1 MKNAIFI
8 STVFSLFFSLNS
20 CLKDTCENIYT
31 YQRFDPVFVK
41 PEVLRQKVAASVSKE
56 LVTTGKIYVYGDYL
70 LINEPDLGIHVVDN
84 KVPSTPNFIS
94 FLKIPGNSDLA
105 VRNGLLYADSYVDL
119 VVLDLKNPLD
129 VKEIY
134 RIENAF
140 PSYGKDEKLG
150 LLVAYKA
157 AGVTETF
164 PCSEN
169 SGNTF
174 FEGNVLWTRDNNSFT
189 SGLKTPSGTVGIGG
203 STARFTMNQGLL
215 YTVSTSNLSA
225 FKLEDNGVT
234 KQVSTQN
241 VGWNIETIYP
251 FEGLL
256 LIGSQSGMYI
266 YGIDNPEKPQLL
278 STFEHW
284 RACDP
289 VVSDGK
295 TAFVTL
301 RGGTECEGFLNQ
313 LDVINISDV
322 RNPKLIKSYPL
333 YHPIGL
339 SINQGLLFIC
349 EDDKGIKLY
358 DTKDLNALDK
368 NLIYQDKSFS
378 AVDIIVL
385 EEDKIAIITGEEGIW
400 QFSYKNPAKWE
411 LLSNIKSKTND

>member
-1 MKNAIFI
+1 MKNHGFI
-8 STVFSLFFSLNS
+8 LSILLSAFSVTS
-20 CLKDTCENIYT
+20 CLKDTCENVFT

-41 PEVLRQKVAASVSKE
+41 PEILRQKITATSSKE
-56 LVTTGKIYVYGDYL
+56 LVTTGKIYAYGDYL

-84 KVPSTPNFIS
+84 KIPSKPRFIS
-94 FLKIPGNSDLA
+94 FIKVPGNSDLA
-105 VRNGLLYADSYVDL
+105 VRNGLLYADSYIDL
-119 VVLDLKNPLD
+119 VVLDLKTPEN
-129 VKEIY
+129 VKEIF
-134 RIENAF
+134 RVENAF
-140 PSYGKDEKLG
+140 PAYGKDEKLG
-150 LLVAYKA
+150 LLVAYKPS
-157 AGVTETF
+157 GVTETF

-169 SGNTF
+169 SGSSF
-174 FEGNVLWTRDNNSFT
+174 FDGNVIWSRESNLS

-225 FKLEDNGVT
+225 FKLEDNGQT

-256 LIGSQSGMYI
+256 FIGSQTGMYI
-266 YGIDNPEKPQLL
+266 YGMDNPEKPNLL

-301 RGGTECEGFLNQ
+301 RDGTECEGFLNQ

-322 RNPKLIKSYPL
+322 RNPKLIKSYSL
-333 YHPIGL
+333 HHPIGL

-349 EDDKGIKLY
+349 EDDKGIKLF
-358 DTKDLNALDK
+358 DTKDLNAIDK

-385 EEDKIAIITGEEGIW
+385 ETAKIAIITGEDGVW

-411 LLSNIKSKTND
+411 LLSTIKSKTND

>member
-1 MKNAIFI
+1 MKNI
-8 STVFSLFFSLNS
+8 SYLFLISFLVFSLTS
-20 CLKDTCENIYT
+20 CLKDTCENVYT
-31 YQRFDPVFVK
+31 YQRYDPIFVK
-41 PEVLRQKVAASVSKE
+41 PEILRQKIAASPSKE

-84 KVPSTPNFIS
+84 KIPANPRFIS
-94 FLKIPGNSDLA
+94 FIKIPGNSDLA
-105 VRNGLLYADSYVDL
+105 VRNGLLYADSYIDL
-119 VVLDLKNPLD
+119 VVLDLKNPQD
-129 VKEIY
+129 VKEVF
-134 RIENAF
+134 RVENAF
-140 PSYGKDEKLG
+140 PAYGKDEKLG
-150 LLVAYKA
+150 LLVAYKS

-169 SGNTF
+169 SSNSF
-174 FEGNVLWTRDNNSFT
+174 FDGNVIWSRESSLT

-215 YTVSTSNLSA
+215 YTVSISNLSA
-225 FKLEDNGVT
+225 FKLEDNGTT

-256 LIGSQSGMYI
+256 FIGSQSGMYI
-266 YGIDNPEKPQLL
+266 YSLDNPENPSLL

-301 RGGTECEGFLNQ
+301 RDGTECEGFLNQ

-322 RNPKLIKSYPL
+322 KNPKLIKSYPL

-358 DTKDLNALDK
+358 DTKDLNAIDK

-385 EEDKIAIITGEEGIW
+385 EDAKIAIITGEDGIW
-400 QFSYKNPAKWE
+400 QFSYKNPSKWE
-411 LLSNIKSKTND
+411 LLSTIKSKTND

>member
-1 MKNAIFI
+1 MKNISYLFFI
-8 STVFSLFFSLNS
+8 SFLVFSLTS
-20 CLKDTCENIYT
+20 CLKDTCENVYT
-31 YQRFDPVFVK
+31 YQRYDPIFVK
-41 PEVLRQKVAASVSKE
+41 PEILRQKIAASPSKE

-84 KVPSTPNFIS
+84 KIPANPRFIS
-94 FLKIPGNSDLA
+94 FIKIPGNSDLA
-105 VRNGLLYADSYVDL
+105 VRNGLLYADSYIDL
-119 VVLDLKNPLD
+119 VVLDLKNPQD
-129 VKEIY
+129 VKEVF
-134 RIENAF
+134 RVENAF
-140 PSYGKDEKLG
+140 PAYGKDEKLG
-150 LLVAYKA
+150 LLVAYKS

-169 SGNTF
+169 SSNSF
-174 FEGNVLWTRDNNSFT
+174 FDGNVIWSRESSLT

-215 YTVSTSNLSA
+215 YTVSISNLSA
-225 FKLEDNGVT
+225 FKLEDNGTT

-256 LIGSQSGMYI
+256 FIGSQSGMYI
-266 YGIDNPEKPQLL
+266 YSLDNPENPSLL

-289 VVSDGK
+289 VASDGK

-301 RGGTECEGFLNQ
+301 RDGTECEGFLNQ

-322 RNPKLIKSYPL
+322 KNPKLIKSYPL

-358 DTKDLNALDK
+358 DTKDLNAIDK

-385 EEDKIAIITGEEGIW
+385 EDAKIAIITGEDGIW
-400 QFSYKNPAKWE
+400 QFSYKNPSKWE
-411 LLSNIKSKTND
+411 LLSTIKSKTND

>member
-1 MKNAIFI
+1 MKN
-8 STVFSLFFSLNS
+8 STVGFFILFLAFSLQS
-20 CLKDTCENIYT
+20 CIKDTCENVYT

-41 PEVLRQKVAASVSKE
+41 PEILRQKIVAGSTKE

-70 LINEPDLGIHVVDN
+70 LINEPDLGIHIVDN
-84 KVPSTPNFIS
+84 KNPAKPDFIS
-94 FLKIPGNSDLA
+94 FVKIPGNSDLA
-105 VRNGLLYADSYVDL
+105 VRNGFLYADSYIDL
-119 VVLDLKNPLD
+119 VVLDLKNPQN
-129 VKEIY
+129 VREVY
-134 RIENAF
+134 RVENAF

-157 AGVTETF
+157 AGVTESF

-169 SGNTF
+169 AGNTF
-174 FEGNVLWTRDNNSFT
+174 FEGNVIWTRDNNSLT

-215 YTVSTSNLSA
+215 YTVSTSNLST
-225 FKLEDNGVT
+225 FKLEDNGAT

-256 LIGSQSGMYI
+256 FIGSQTGMYI
-266 YGIDNPEKPQLL
+266 YGLDNPEKPSLL

-301 RGGTECEGFLNQ
+301 RDGTECEGFLNQ
-313 LDVINISDV
+313 LDVINVTDV
-322 RNPKLIKSYPL
+322 KNPKLIKSYPL

-339 SINQGLLFIC
+339 SINKGLLFIC
-349 EDDKGIKLY
+349 EDDRGIKLY

-385 EEDKIAIITGEEGIW
+385 EDANVAIITGEDGVW
-400 QFSYKNPAKWE
+400 QFSYKNPAKWV
-411 LLSNIKSKTND
+411 LLSTIKSKTDD

>member
-1 MKNAIFI
+1 MKNI
-8 STVFSLFFSLNS
+8 SFFFSFSLLVFSLTS
-20 CLKDTCENIYT
+20 CLKDTCENVYT
-31 YQRFDPVFVK
+31 YQRYDPIFVK
-41 PEVLRQKVAASVSKE
+41 PEILRQKIAATSSKE

-84 KVPSTPNFIS
+84 KIPANPKFIS
-94 FLKIPGNSDLA
+94 FIKIPGNSDLA
-105 VRNGLLYADSYVDL
+105 VRNGLLYADSYIDL
-119 VVLDLKNPLD
+119 VVLDLKNPQD
-129 VKEIY
+129 VKEIF
-134 RIENAF
+134 RVENAF
-140 PSYGKDEKLG
+140 PAYGKDEKLG

-169 SGNTF
+169 SGNSF
-174 FEGNVLWTRDNNSFT
+174 FDGNVIWSRESSLT

-203 STARFTMNQGLL
+203 STARFTLNQGLL

-225 FKLEDNGVT
+225 FKLEDGGIT

-256 LIGSQSGMYI
+256 FIGSQSGMYI
-266 YGIDNPEKPQLL
+266 YGLDNPEKPTLL

-301 RGGTECEGFLNQ
+301 RDGTECEGFLNQ
-313 LDVINISDV
+313 LDVINISDTK
-322 RNPKLIKSYPL
+322 NPKLIKSYPL

-358 DTKDLNALDK
+358 DTKDLNAIDK

-385 EEDKIAIITGEEGIW
+385 EEAKIAIITGEDGIW

-411 LLSNIKSKTND
+411 LLSTIKSKTND

>member
-1 MKNAIFI
+1 MKNISYLFFI
-8 STVFSLFFSLNS
+8 SFLVFSFTS
-20 CLKDTCENIYT
+20 CLKDTCENVYT
-31 YQRFDPVFVK
+31 YQRYDPIFVK
-41 PEVLRQKVAASVSKE
+41 PEILRQKIAASPSKE

-84 KVPSTPNFIS
+84 KIPANPRFIS
-94 FLKIPGNSDLA
+94 FIKIPGNSDLA
-105 VRNGLLYADSYVDL
+105 VRNGLLYADSYIDL
-119 VVLDLKNPLD
+119 VVLDLKNPQD
-129 VKEIY
+129 VKEVF
-134 RIENAF
+134 RVENAF
-140 PSYGKDEKLG
+140 PAYGKDEKLG
-150 LLVAYKA
+150 LLVAYKS

-169 SGNTF
+169 SSNSF
-174 FEGNVLWTRDNNSFT
+174 FDGNVIWSRESSLT

-215 YTVSTSNLSA
+215 YTVSISNLSA
-225 FKLEDNGVT
+225 FKLEDNGTT

-256 LIGSQSGMYI
+256 FIGSQSGMYI
-266 YGIDNPEKPQLL
+266 YGLDNPENPSLL

-289 VVSDGK
+289 VASDGK

-301 RGGTECEGFLNQ
+301 RDGTECEGFLNQ

-322 RNPKLIKSYPL
+322 KNPKLIKSYPL

-339 SINQGLLFIC
+339 SINQGFLFIC

-358 DTKDLNALDK
+358 DTKDLNAIDK

-385 EEDKIAIITGEEGIW
+385 EEAKIAIITGEDGIW

-411 LLSNIKSKTND
+411 LLSTIKSKTND

>member
-1 MKNAIFI
+1 MKNAIFVL
-8 STVFSLFFSLNS
+8 TFFSLFFSLNA
-20 CLKDTCENIYT
+20 CLKDTCENVYT
-31 YQRFDPVFVK
+31 YQRFDPVYVK

-84 KVPSTPNFIS
+84 RVPSSPKFIS

-105 VRNGLLYADSYVDL
+105 VRNDLLYADSYVDL

-134 RIENAF
+134 RLENAF

-174 FEGNVLWTRDNNSFT
+174 FDGGVIWTRDNNSLT

-256 LIGSQSGMYI
+256 LIGSQNGMYI
-266 YGIDNPEKPQLL
+266 YGIDNPEKPKLL

-333 YHPIGL
+333 HHPIGL

-349 EDDKGIKLY
+349 EDDRGIKLY

-385 EEDKIAIITGEEGIW
+385 EKDKIAIITGEEGIW

>member
-1 MKNAIFI
+1 MKNISYLFFI
-8 STVFSLFFSLNS
+8 SFLVFSLTS
-20 CLKDTCENIYT
+20 CLKDTCENVYT
-31 YQRFDPVFVK
+31 YQRYDPIFVK
-41 PEVLRQKVAASVSKE
+41 PEILRQKIAASPSKE

-84 KVPSTPNFIS
+84 KIPANPRFIS
-94 FLKIPGNSDLA
+94 FIKIPGNSDLA
-105 VRNGLLYADSYVDL
+105 VRNGLLYADSYIDL
-119 VVLDLKNPLD
+119 VVLDLKNPQD
-129 VKEIY
+129 VKEVF
-134 RIENAF
+134 RVENAF
-140 PSYGKDEKLG
+140 PAYGKDEKLG
-150 LLVAYKA
+150 LLVAYKS

-169 SGNTF
+169 SSNSF
-174 FEGNVLWTRDNNSFT
+174 FDGNVIWSRESSLT

-215 YTVSTSNLSA
+215 YTVSISNLSA
-225 FKLEDNGVT
+225 FKLEDNGTT

-256 LIGSQSGMYI
+256 FIGSQSGMYI
-266 YGIDNPEKPQLL
+266 YSLDNPENPSLL

-301 RGGTECEGFLNQ
+301 RDGTECEGFLNQ

-322 RNPKLIKSYPL
+322 KNPKLIKSYPL

-358 DTKDLNALDK
+358 DTKDLNAIDK

-385 EEDKIAIITGEEGIW
+385 EDAKIAIITGEDGIW
-400 QFSYKNPAKWE
+400 QFSYKNPSKWE
-411 LLSNIKSKTND
+411 LLSTIKSKTND

>member
-1 MKNAIFI
+1 MKN
-8 STVFSLFFSLNS
+8 STVGFFILFLAFSLQS
-20 CLKDTCENIYT
+20 CIKDTCENVYT
-31 YQRFDPVFVK
+31 YQRCDPVFVK
-41 PEVLRQKVAASVSKE
+41 PAILRQKIVAGSTKE

-70 LINEPDLGIHVVDN
+70 LINEPDLGIHIVDN
-84 KVPSTPNFIS
+84 KNPAKPDFIS
-94 FLKIPGNSDLA
+94 FVKIPGNSDLA
-105 VRNGLLYADSYVDL
+105 VRNGLLYADSYIDL
-119 VVLDLKNPLD
+119 VVLDLKNPQN
-129 VKEIY
+129 VREVY
-134 RIENAF
+134 RVENAF

-157 AGVTETF
+157 AGVTESF

-169 SGNTF
+169 AGNTF
-174 FEGNVLWTRDNNSFT
+174 FEGNVIWTRDNNSLT

-215 YTVSTSNLSA
+215 YTVSTSNLST
-225 FKLEDNGVT
+225 FKLEDNGAT

-251 FEGLL
+251 FKGLL
-256 LIGSQSGMYI
+256 FIGSQTGMYI
-266 YGIDNPEKPQLL
+266 YGLDNPEKPSLL

-301 RGGTECEGFLNQ
+301 RDGTECEGFLNQ
-313 LDVINISDV
+313 LDVINVTDV
-322 RNPKLIKSYPL
+322 KNPKLIKSYPL

-339 SINQGLLFIC
+339 SINKGLLFIC
-349 EDDKGIKLY
+349 EDDRGIKLY

-385 EEDKIAIITGEEGIW
+385 EDANVAIITGEDGVW
-400 QFSYKNPAKWE
+400 QFSYKNPAKWV
-411 LLSNIKSKTND
+411 LLSTIKSKTDD

>member
-1 MKNAIFI
+1 MLILI
-8 STVFSLFFSLNS
+8 TSSLFFSLNS
-20 CLKDTCENIYT
+20 CLKDTCKNVYT
-31 YQRFDPVFVK
+31 YQRFDPVYVK
-41 PEVLRQKVAASVSKE
+41 PEFLRQKIAASVSKE

-84 KVPSTPNFIS
+84 KIPSSPKFIS

-105 VRNGLLYADSYVDL
+105 VRNGLLYADSYIDL
-119 VVLDLKNPLD
+119 VILDLKNPLD
-129 VKEIY
+129 VKEVY
-134 RIENAF
+134 RVESAF

-157 AGVTETF
+157 TGVTETF

-174 FEGNVLWTRDNNSFT
+174 FEGNVIWTRDNNSLT

-256 LIGSQSGMYI
+256 LIGSQNGMYI
-266 YGIDNPEKPQLL
+266 YGMDNPEKPRLL

-339 SINQGLLFIC
+339 SINKGLLFIC
-349 EDDKGIKLY
+349 EDDRGIKLY

>member
-1 MKNAIFI
+1 MLILI
-8 STVFSLFFSLNS
+8 TSSLFFSLNS
-20 CLKDTCENIYT
+20 CLKDTCENVYT
-31 YQRFDPVFVK
+31 YQRFDPVYVK
-41 PEVLRQKVAASVSKE
+41 PELLRQKIAASVSKE

-84 KVPSTPNFIS
+84 KIPSSPKFIS

-105 VRNGLLYADSYVDL
+105 VRNGLLYADSYIDL
-119 VVLDLKNPLD
+119 VILDLKNPLD
-129 VKEIY
+129 VKEVY
-134 RIENAF
+134 RVESAF

-157 AGVTETF
+157 TGVTETF

-174 FEGNVLWTRDNNSFT
+174 FEGNVIWTRDNNSLT

-256 LIGSQSGMYI
+256 LIGSQNGMYI
-266 YGIDNPEKPQLL
+266 YGMDNPEKPRLL

-339 SINQGLLFIC
+339 SINKGLLFIC
-349 EDDKGIKLY
+349 EDDRGIKLY

>member
-1 MKNAIFI
+1 MKNISFGLLISLLFI
-8 STVFSLFFSLNS
+8 SLTS
-20 CLKDTCENIYT
+20 CLKDTCENVYT
-31 YQRFDPVFVK
+31 YQRYDPVFVK
-41 PEVLRQKVAASVSKE
+41 PEILRQKIAATSSKE

-84 KVPSTPNFIS
+84 KIPANPRFIS
-94 FLKIPGNSDLA
+94 FIKIPGNSDLA
-105 VRNGLLYADSYVDL
+105 VRNGLLYVDSYVDL
-119 VVLDLKNPLD
+119 VVLDLKNPQD
-129 VKEIY
+129 VKELY
-134 RIENAF
+134 RVENAF

-150 LLVAYKA
+150 LLVAYKP

-169 SGNTF
+169 SGNSF
-174 FEGNVLWTRDNNSFT
+174 FDGNVIWSRESSLT

-203 STARFTMNQGLL
+203 STARFTMNQGFL
-215 YTVSTSNLSA
+215 YTVTTSNLTA
-225 FKLEDNGVT
+225 FKLEDSGII

-256 LIGSQSGMYI
+256 FIGSQTGMYI
-266 YGIDNPEKPQLL
+266 YGIDNPEKPALL

-301 RGGTECEGFLNQ
+301 RDGTECEGFLNQ
-313 LDVINISDV
+313 LDVINVSDV
-322 RNPKLIKSYPL
+322 RKPKLIKSYSL
-333 YHPIGL
+333 HHPIGL

-349 EDDKGIKLY
+349 EDDKGIKLF
-358 DTKDLNALDK
+358 DTKDLNAIDK

-385 EEDKIAIITGEEGIW
+385 EEAKIAIITGEDGIW
-400 QFSYKNPAKWE
+400 QFNYKNPAKWE

>member
-1 MKNAIFI
+1 MKNISYLFFI
-8 STVFSLFFSLNS
+8 SFLVFSLTS
-20 CLKDTCENIYT
+20 CLKDTCENVHT
-31 YQRFDPVFVK
+31 YQRYDPIFVK
-41 PEVLRQKVAASVSKE
+41 PEILRQKIAASPSKE

-84 KVPSTPNFIS
+84 KIPANPRFIS
-94 FLKIPGNSDLA
+94 FIKIPGNSDLA
-105 VRNGLLYADSYVDL
+105 VRNGLLYADSYIDL
-119 VVLDLKNPLD
+119 VVLDLKNPQD
-129 VKEIY
+129 VKEVF
-134 RIENAF
+134 RVENAF
-140 PSYGKDEKLG
+140 PAYGKDEKLG
-150 LLVAYKA
+150 LLVAYKS

-169 SGNTF
+169 SSNSF
-174 FEGNVLWTRDNNSFT
+174 FDGNVIWSRESSLT

-215 YTVSTSNLSA
+215 YTVSISNLSA
-225 FKLEDNGVT
+225 FKLEDNGTT

-256 LIGSQSGMYI
+256 FIGSQSGMYI
-266 YGIDNPEKPQLL
+266 YSLDNPENPSLL

-289 VVSDGK
+289 VASDGK

-301 RGGTECEGFLNQ
+301 RDGTECEGFLNQ

-322 RNPKLIKSYPL
+322 KNPKLIKSYPL

-358 DTKDLNALDK
+358 DTKDLNAIDK

-385 EEDKIAIITGEEGIW
+385 EDAKIAIITGEDGIW
-400 QFSYKNPAKWE
+400 QFSYKNPSKWE
-411 LLSNIKSKTND
+411 LLSTIKSKTND

>member
-1 MKNAIFI
+1 MKNISYLFFI
-8 STVFSLFFSLNS
+8 SFLVFSLTS
-20 CLKDTCENIYT
+20 CLKDTCENVYT
-31 YQRFDPVFVK
+31 YQRYDPIFVK
-41 PEVLRQKVAASVSKE
+41 PEILRQKIAASPSKE

-84 KVPSTPNFIS
+84 KIPANPRFIS
-94 FLKIPGNSDLA
+94 FIKIPGNSDLA
-105 VRNGLLYADSYVDL
+105 VRNGLLYADSYIDL
-119 VVLDLKNPLD
+119 VVLDLKNPQD
-129 VKEIY
+129 VIEVF
-134 RIENAF
+134 RVENAF
-140 PSYGKDEKLG
+140 PAYGKDEKLG
-150 LLVAYKA
+150 LLVAYKS

-169 SGNTF
+169 SSNSF
-174 FEGNVLWTRDNNSFT
+174 FDGNVIWSRESSLT

-215 YTVSTSNLSA
+215 YTVSISNLSA
-225 FKLEDNGVT
+225 FKLEDNGTT

-256 LIGSQSGMYI
+256 FIGSQSGMYI
-266 YGIDNPEKPQLL
+266 YSLDNPENPSLL

-289 VVSDGK
+289 VASDGK

-301 RGGTECEGFLNQ
+301 RDGTECEGFLNQ

-322 RNPKLIKSYPL
+322 KNPKLIKSYPL

-358 DTKDLNALDK
+358 DTKDLNAIDK

-385 EEDKIAIITGEEGIW
+385 EDAKIAIITGEDGIW
-400 QFSYKNPAKWE
+400 QFSYKNPSKWE
-411 LLSNIKSKTND
+411 LLSTIKSKTND

>member
-1 MKNAIFI
+1 MKNSIF
-8 STVFSLFFSLNS
+8 VFSIALLTFSLNS
-20 CLKDTCENIYT
+20 CIKDTCENVYT
-31 YQRFDPVFVK
+31 YQRFDPVFVN
-41 PEVLRQKVAASVSKE
+41 PDILRQKIVASSAKE

-70 LINEPDLGIHVVDN
+70 LINEPDLGIHIVDN
-84 KVPSTPNFIS
+84 KIPTKPIFIS
-94 FLKIPGNSDLA
+94 FVKIPGNSDLA
-105 VRNGLLYADSYVDL
+105 VRNNLLYADSYIDL
-119 VVLDLKNPLD
+119 VVLDLKNPQN
-129 VKEIY
+129 VREVF
-134 RIENAF
+134 RVENAF

-150 LLVAYKA
+150 LLVAYKP
-157 AGVTETF
+157 AGVTESF

-169 SGNTF
+169 TGNTF
-174 FEGNVLWTRDNNSFT
+174 FEGNVIWTRDNNSLT

-215 YTVSTSNLSA
+215 YTVSTSNLSS

-256 LIGSQSGMYI
+256 FIGSQTGMYI
-266 YGIDNPEKPQLL
+266 YGLDNPEKPSLL

-301 RGGTECEGFLNQ
+301 RDGTECEGFLNQ
-313 LDVINISDV
+313 LDVINVSDV
-322 RNPKLIKSYPL
+322 KNPKLIKSYPL
-333 YHPIGL
+333 HHPIGL
-339 SINQGLLFIC
+339 SVNKGLLFIC
-349 EDDKGIKLY
+349 EDDKGIKLF

-385 EEDKIAIITGEEGIW
+385 EEANIAIITGEEGVW
-400 QFSYKNPAKWE
+400 QFSFKNPAKWE
-411 LLSNIKSKTND
+411 LLSNIKTKTDD

>member
-1 MKNAIFI
+1 MLILITSYF
-8 STVFSLFFSLNS
+8 FFSLNS
-20 CLKDTCENIYT
+20 CLKDSCENVYT
-31 YQRFDPVFVK
+31 YQRFDPFYVK
-41 PEVLRQKVAASVSKE
+41 PELLRQKIAASVSKE

-84 KVPSTPNFIS
+84 KIPSSPKFIS

-105 VRNGLLYADSYVDL
+105 VRNGLLYADSYIDL
-119 VVLDLKNPLD
+119 VILDLKNPLD
-129 VKEIY
+129 VKEVY
-134 RIENAF
+134 RVESAF

-157 AGVTETF
+157 TGVTETF

-174 FEGNVLWTRDNNSFT
+174 FEGNVIWTRDNNSLT

-256 LIGSQSGMYI
+256 LIGSQNGMYI
-266 YGIDNPEKPQLL
+266 YGMDNPEKPRLL

-339 SINQGLLFIC
+339 SINKGLLFIC
-349 EDDKGIKLY
+349 EDDRGIKLY

>member
-1 MKNAIFI
+1 MKN
-8 STVFSLFFSLNS
+8 STVGFFILFLAFSLQS
-20 CLKDTCENIYT
+20 CVKDTCENVYT

-41 PEVLRQKVAASVSKE
+41 PEILRQKIVAGSTKE

-70 LINEPDLGIHVVDN
+70 LINEPDLGIHIVDN
-84 KVPSTPNFIS
+84 KNPAKPDFIS
-94 FLKIPGNSDLA
+94 FVKIPGNSDLA
-105 VRNGLLYADSYVDL
+105 VRNGFLYADSYIDL
-119 VVLDLKNPLD
+119 VVLDLKNPQN
-129 VKEIY
+129 VREVY
-134 RIENAF
+134 RVENAF

-157 AGVTETF
+157 AGVTESF

-169 SGNTF
+169 AGNTF
-174 FEGNVLWTRDNNSFT
+174 FEGNVIWTRDNNSLT

-215 YTVSTSNLSA
+215 YTVSTSNLST
-225 FKLEDNGVT
+225 FKLEDNGAT

-256 LIGSQSGMYI
+256 FIGSQTGMYI
-266 YGIDNPEKPQLL
+266 YGLDNPEKPSLL

-301 RGGTECEGFLNQ
+301 RDGTECEGFLNQ
-313 LDVINISDV
+313 LDVINVTDV
-322 RNPKLIKSYPL
+322 KNPKLIKSYPL

-339 SINQGLLFIC
+339 SINKGLLFIC
-349 EDDKGIKLY
+349 EDDRGIKLY

-385 EEDKIAIITGEEGIW
+385 EDANVAIITGEDGVW
-400 QFSYKNPAKWE
+400 QFSYKNPAKWV
-411 LLSNIKSKTND
+411 LLSTIKSKTDD

>member
-1 MKNAIFI
+1 MKNI
-8 STVFSLFFSLNS
+8 SCFFSFSLLVFSLTS
-20 CLKDTCENIYT
+20 CLKDTCENVYT
-31 YQRFDPVFVK
+31 YQRYDPVFVK
-41 PEVLRQKVAASVSKE
+41 PEILRQKIVATSSKL

-70 LINEPDLGIHVVDN
+70 LINEPDLGIHIVDN
-84 KVPSTPNFIS
+84 KNPANPNFIS
-94 FLKIPGNSDLA
+94 FVKIPGNSDLA
-105 VRNGLLYADSYVDL
+105 VRNGFLYADSYIDL
-119 VVLDLKNPLD
+119 VVLDLKNPQD
-129 VKEIY
+129 VREIF
-134 RIENAF
+134 RVENAF

-169 SGNTF
+169 AGNSF
-174 FEGNVLWTRDNNSFT
+174 FEGNIFWTRDNNSLT

-215 YTVSTSNLSA
+215 YAVNISNLSA
-225 FKLEDNGVT
+225 FKLEDNGIT

-256 LIGSQSGMYI
+256 FIGSQSGMYI
-266 YGIDNPEKPQLL
+266 YGLDNPEKPSLL

-301 RGGTECEGFLNQ
+301 RDGTECEGFLNQ

-322 RNPKLIKSYPL
+322 KNPKLIKSYPL

-358 DTKDLNALDK
+358 DTKDLNAIDK

-385 EEDKIAIITGEEGIW
+385 EEAKIAIITGEDGIW
-400 QFSYKNPAKWE
+400 QFSFKNPAKWV

>member
-1 MKNAIFI
+1 MKN
-8 STVFSLFFSLNS
+8 STVGFFILFLAFSLQS
-20 CLKDTCENIYT
+20 CLKDTCENVYT

-41 PEVLRQKVAASVSKE
+41 PEILRQKIVAGSTKE

-70 LINEPDLGIHVVDN
+70 LINEPDLGIHIVDN
-84 KVPSTPNFIS
+84 KNPAKPEFIS
-94 FLKIPGNSDLA
+94 FVKIPGNSDLA
-105 VRNGLLYADSYVDL
+105 VRNGFLYADSYIDL
-119 VVLDLKNPLD
+119 VVLDLKNPQNIRE
-129 VKEIY
+129 VY
-134 RIENAF
+134 RVENAF

-157 AGVTETF
+157 AGVTESF

-169 SGNTF
+169 AGNTF
-174 FEGNVLWTRDNNSFT
+174 FEGNVIWTRDNNSLT

-215 YTVSTSNLSA
+215 YTVSTSNLST
-225 FKLEDNGVT
+225 FKLEDNGAT

-256 LIGSQSGMYI
+256 FIGSQTGMYI
-266 YGIDNPEKPQLL
+266 YGLDNPEKPSLL

-301 RGGTECEGFLNQ
+301 RDGTECEGFLNQ
-313 LDVINISDV
+313 LDVINVTDV
-322 RNPKLIKSYPL
+322 KNPKLIKSYPL

-339 SINQGLLFIC
+339 SINKGLLFIC
-349 EDDKGIKLY
+349 EDDRGIKLY

-385 EEDKIAIITGEEGIW
+385 EDANVAIITGEDGVW
-400 QFSYKNPAKWE
+400 QFSYKNPTKWV
-411 LLSNIKSKTND
+411 LLSTIKSKTDD

>member
-1 MKNAIFI
+1 MLILI
-8 STVFSLFFSLNS
+8 TSSLFFSLNS
-20 CLKDTCENIYT
+20 CLKDACENVYT
-31 YQRFDPVFVK
+31 YQRFDPVYVK
-41 PEVLRQKVAASVSKE
+41 PELLRQKIAASVSKE

-84 KVPSTPNFIS
+84 KIPSSPKFIS

-105 VRNGLLYADSYVDL
+105 VRNGLLYADSYIDL
-119 VVLDLKNPLD
+119 VILDLKNPLD
-129 VKEIY
+129 VKEVY
-134 RIENAF
+134 RVESAF

-157 AGVTETF
+157 TGVTETF

-174 FEGNVLWTRDNNSFT
+174 FEGNVIWTRDNNSLT

-256 LIGSQSGMYI
+256 LIGSQNGMYI
-266 YGIDNPEKPQLL
+266 YGMDNPEKPRLL

-339 SINQGLLFIC
+339 SINKGLLFIC
-349 EDDKGIKLY
+349 EDDRGIKLY

>member
-1 MKNAIFI
+1 MKNIGFCVLL
-8 STVFSLFFSLNS
+8 SFSLNS
-20 CLKDTCENIYT
+20 CLKDTCENVFT
-31 YQRFDPVFVK
+31 YQRYDPVFIK
-41 PEVLRQKVAASVSKE
+41 PEVLRQKITASTSKE
-56 LVTTGKIYVYGDYL
+56 LITTGKIYVYGDYL

-84 KVPSTPNFIS
+84 KIPANPRFIS
-94 FLKIPGNSDLA
+94 FIKIPGNSDLA
-105 VRNGLLYADSYVDL
+105 VRNGLLYADSYIDL
-119 VVLDLKNPLD
+119 VVLDLKNPQD
-129 VKEIY
+129 VKEVF
-134 RIENAF
+134 RVENVF
-140 PSYGKDEKLG
+140 PTYGKDEKLG
-150 LLVAYKA
+150 LLVAYKP

-169 SGNTF
+169 AGNSF
-174 FEGNVLWTRDNNSFT
+174 FDGNVIWSRESSLT
-189 SGLKTPSGTVGIGG
+189 SGLKTPFGTVGIGG
-203 STARFTMNQGLL
+203 STARFTMNQGFL
-215 YTVSTSNLSA
+215 YTVTTSNLSA
-225 FKLEDNGVT
+225 FKLEDNGLT

-256 LIGSQSGMYI
+256 FIGSQTGMYI
-266 YGIDNPEKPQLL
+266 YGIENPEKPALL

-301 RGGTECEGFLNQ
+301 RDGTECEGFLNQ
-313 LDVINISDV
+313 LDVINISDL
-322 RNPKLIKSYPL
+322 RNPKLIKSYTL
-333 YHPIGL
+333 HHPIGL

-358 DTKDLNALDK
+358 DTKDLNAIDK

-385 EEDKIAIITGEEGIW
+385 EDAKIAIITGEDGIW
-400 QFSYKNPAKWE
+400 QFNYKNPSKWE
-411 LLSNIKSKTND
+411 LLSTIKSKTND